1 MKLLQIIIAQLFMSI
16 SLSQA
21 QEPAK
26 AEINWLS
33 FEQLDDSLATSPKP
47 VLLFFHTDWCSYC
60 KKMLDETFQNPQVIQ
75 KLNKEYY
82 CVQFDA
88 ETADMIQFDGVNYTN
103 DLKSKRRGNYH
114 TLAKLILGNP
124 KQYIFP
130 TTILLDSD
138 FNAKKRTSKYLSI
151 KELLKIL

>member
-1 MKLLQIIIAQLFMSI
+1 MKLLQIIIAQLLMMI

-21 QEPAK
+21 QESAK

-33 FEQLDDSLATSPKP
+33 FEQLDDSLKTNPKP

-60 KKMLDETFQNPQVIQ
+60 KKMLNETFQAPQVVQ

-88 ETADMIQFDGVNYTN
+88 ETVDSIQFDGVTYTHA
-103 DLKSKRRGNYH
+103 LRTKKRGNYH
-114 TLAKLILGNP
+114 NLAKLILRNP
-124 KQYIFP
+124 KQYVFP
-130 TTILLDSD
+130 TTILLDTD
-138 FNAKKRTSKYLSI
+138 FNVKKRFSKYLSI
-151 KELLKIL
+151 KELLKNL